1 MNDKQ
6 IEEIISQYK
15 TLAQNI
21 REGIMDLT
29 NQDITNIVTILQMC
43 LQYCDSRPHNDIVS
57 KANELLHKIQAENDR
72 ELCANLLVSF
82 AERIQKF
89 YEKSLFY
96 YREIVDAYNNGSLD
110 QEFINTH
117 TYQNLV
123 QVKQRD
129 VELFQIIS
137 RHVFNINL
145 KRIQK
150 KHKLKV
156 TFFLKDSAEWSC
168 EELYKKFAASP
179 DIEVNIVAAPF
190 LLGTPKSILDTYA
203 HTLSYF
209 KNRGMDVIGLYDTE
223 GEQYLSWESIG
234 KPDILFL
241 LNPHYTAFQ
250 STADICQFPLSVL
263 NVYIPY
269 GILFYGNVEH
279 QFNQMSHMLCWK
291 IFCESS
297 IHKELAKK
305 YSDIGDSNVVESGYV
320 KMDSFYKES
329 HIDESKLWKVQDG
342 VDKSMVKRIIYA
354 PHYSIKSG
362 WAGFGNFD
370 KIYKQMYEYAKGH
383 ASTTSWVIRP
393 HPMLMSQCVSEGIF
407 KSEQEYED
415 YLQMWEDLP
424 NAHVNTEGMYIDLF
438 ITSDAMILDSI
449 SFLSEYLYAHK
460 PMLFLTRERQTFN
473 EYGQKV
479 RDILYKV
486 DGGDFDGICQF
497 IEQVVIQEKDV
508 MRDERE
514 RFFSENL
521 DYVNKR
527 QSLASDFI
535 FHYIENHWKGSE
547 IK

>member
-21 REGIMDLT
+21 REGIIDLT
-29 NQDITNIVTILQMC
+29 NQDITNIVTILKMC
-43 LQYCDSRPHNDIVS
+43 LQYCDGRPHNDIVS
-57 KANELLHKIQAENDR
+57 KANELLHKIQVENDR

-137 RHVFNINL
+137 RHVFDINL

-190 LLGTPKSILDTYA
+190 LLGTPKSILDIYA

-209 KNRGMDVIGLYDTE
+209 TKRGMDVIGLYDTE

-250 STADICQFPLSVL
+250 STAVICQFPLSVL
-263 NVYIPY
+263 NIYIPY
-269 GILFYGNVEH
+269 
-279 QFNQMSHMLCWK
+279 
-291 IFCESS
+291 
-297 IHKELAKK
+297 
-305 YSDIGDSNVVESGYV
+305 
-320 KMDSFYKES
+320 
-329 HIDESKLWKVQDG
+329 
-342 VDKSMVKRIIYA
+342 
-354 PHYSIKSG
+354 
-362 WAGFGNFD
+362 
-370 KIYKQMYEYAKGH
+370 
-383 ASTTSWVIRP
+383 
-393 HPMLMSQCVSEGIF
+393 
-407 KSEQEYED
+407 
-415 YLQMWEDLP
+415 
-424 NAHVNTEGMYIDLF
+424 
-438 ITSDAMILDSI
+438 
-449 SFLSEYLYAHK
+449 
-460 PMLFLTRERQTFN
+460 
-473 EYGQKV
+473 
-479 RDILYKV
+479 
-486 DGGDFDGICQF
+486 
-497 IEQVVIQEKDV
+497 
-508 MRDERE
+508 
-514 RFFSENL
+514 
-521 DYVNKR
+521 
-527 QSLASDFI
+527 
-535 FHYIENHWKGSE
+535 
-547 IK
+547 